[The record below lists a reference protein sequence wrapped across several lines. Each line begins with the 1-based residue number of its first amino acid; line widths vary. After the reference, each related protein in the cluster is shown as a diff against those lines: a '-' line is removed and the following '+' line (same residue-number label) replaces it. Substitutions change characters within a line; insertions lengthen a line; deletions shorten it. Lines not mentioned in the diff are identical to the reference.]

1 MNLTPRQR
9 DLMRYLQSYV
19 DEFGCAPTNQ
29 EITDALR
36 LKSKAGTQR
45 LLNGLEER
53 GWLTRIPHRA
63 RAITILKRLPD
74 PERRDVVELLAE
86 AERLYSSYGFLAN
99 DKACGK
105 WINAT
110 REALAKV
117 GRQSA

>member
-9 DLMRYLQSYV
+9 DLMLYVQRYV

-29 EITDALR
+29 EITDALQ

-74 PERRDVVELLAE
+74 PERRDVA
-86 AERLYSSYGFLAN
+86 
-99 DKACGK
+99 
-105 WINAT
+105 
-110 REALAKV
+110 REAYRRALQEIAAGDGVYGQQAWEYKSKA
-117 GRQSA
+117 RQVLEEFP